1 MESHD
6 TARQGLG
13 PWRLVSCRFPRR
25 SRPSSSSDLDCT
37 LAIEGE
43 SGVEKDVAARAIRA
57 QSKRRDGVLVCAN
70 LAAIPESLLEAER
83 RALLAASRYRAK
95 NGRLRPERRSPWRG
109 RPRHS

>member
-1 MESHD
+1 MP
-6 TARQGLG
+6 TLKK
-13 PWRLVSCRFPRR
+13 
-25 SRPSSSSDLDCT
+25 RPTIKKKPTLRKKTTKT
-37 LAIEGE
+37 LAWP
-43 SGVEKDVAARAIRA
+43 DALARYETHLRA
-57 QSKRRDGVLVCAN
+57 KRSSERVLVCAN

>member
-1 MESHD
+1 M
-6 TARQGLG
+6 
-13 PWRLVSCRFPRR
+13 
-25 SRPSSSSDLDCT
+25 
-37 LAIEGE
+37 
-43 SGVEKDVAARAIRA
+43 EKDVAARAIRA